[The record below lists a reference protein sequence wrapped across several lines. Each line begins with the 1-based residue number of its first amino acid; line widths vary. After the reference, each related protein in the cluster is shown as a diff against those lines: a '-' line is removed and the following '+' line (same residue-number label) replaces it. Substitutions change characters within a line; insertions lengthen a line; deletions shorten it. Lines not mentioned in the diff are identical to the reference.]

1 MEMGNPHLPV
11 DFCTNNKKENKM
23 PEETIFER
31 FRKDL
36 WGKLLTIT
44 GACILDPKQREDVKS
59 LMRQAIQ
66 QSLDKFEAEL
76 RGEPEKG
83 D

>member
-1 MEMGNPHLPV
+1 
-11 DFCTNNKKENKM
+11 M

-44 GACILDPKQREDVKS
+44 GACIQDPKQREDIKS
-59 LMRQAIQ
+59 LLRQAMQ
-66 QSLDKFEAEL
+66 QSLEKFELEL
-76 RGEPEKG
+76 RGGEPEKG
-83 D
+83 DNY